1 MILFFLAIG
10 LSALAAGWV
19 VLPLVFRRWSLLQ
32 DEIPVGVQERDSRRR
47 VALAALRDV
56 EYDHAA
62 GKLDD
67 VDYRE
72 MRGRLE
78 TEALQAIATDD
89 PAPAESDPA
98 VRISTLAP
106 PHSCGFANPA
116 GSRFCSGCGQRLG

>member
-1 MILFFLAIG
+1 
-10 LSALAAGWV
+10 
-19 VLPLVFRRWSLLQ
+19 
-32 DEIPVGVQERDSRRR
+32 VGVQERDSRRR

-78 TEALQAIATDD
+78 LEALQAIATDD
-89 PAPAESDPA
+89 VAPAESVTA
-98 VRISTLAP
+98 GRTSAEAP
-106 PHSCGFANPA
+106 PHGCGFTNPA